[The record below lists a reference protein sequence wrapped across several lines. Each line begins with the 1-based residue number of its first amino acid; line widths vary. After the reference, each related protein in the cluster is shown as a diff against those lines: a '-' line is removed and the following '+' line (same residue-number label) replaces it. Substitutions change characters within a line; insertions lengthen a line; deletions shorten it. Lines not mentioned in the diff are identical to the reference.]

1 MRTAWDTSSL
11 ACEPLLANPT
21 VVGRRKALSLT
32 IPPSLPVRADQV
44 IE

>member
-1 MRTAWDTSSL
+1 
-11 ACEPLLANPT
+11 LLANPT

-32 IPPSLPVRADQV
+32 IPPLPVRADEV